1 MISAVILS
9 LTYFKQ
15 VNNSKTNANIG
26 LVLLELFKKD
36 TFKKPS
42 LNNVKPIFSYLQ
54 IQVTNQST
62 YIMIYIDCSDMPNHS
77 KLNAEKH

>member
-1 MISAVILS
+1 M
-9 LTYFKQ
+9 FKR
-15 VNNSKTNANIG
+15 
-26 LVLLELFKKD
+26 D

-62 YIMIYIDCSDMPNHS
+62 YIMIYIDCSDILINHS
-77 KLNAEKH
+77 KLNAETLSK